1 MSGEPE
7 HRGVAIIG
15 MACRFPGAHNPS
27 AFWKNLCDGVDSIR
41 HFDEAE
47 LLNAGVSQSEL
58 NRDDYVKA
66 SPVLDDIDKFDAA
79 FFEYSP
85 REARLMD
92 PQQRLLLEIAW
103 HAFEDAGYVPGEIAQ
118 RVGAFVGSGGV
129 VSSYLLAQAALHG
142 GTTGGVEHLAN
153 DKDFL
158 STKLSYKLGLT
169 GPSVNVQTACST
181 ALVATHMAC
190 QSILDGECEMAIA
203 GGSVVR
209 VPHLEGYIHRAGDI
223 LSPDG
228 RCRAYDAE
236 AEGTVF
242 GSGAGIVVLKH
253 VEDAIADG
261 DRIYAVILGSAIN
274 NDGGEKLSYTASSTT
289 GQQQAMDAAFA
300 AAEVSP
306 SSIGYVEGHGTG
318 TVVGD
323 PLEVEALRR
332 CFSADANATPG
343 SCYLGSVKTNIGHL
357 EQAAGIASLIK
368 ATLSVYH
375 QKIPQ
380 TLNFNTPNPRMGLDR
395 TPFSIPTQTEDWP
408 TRETPRRAAVN
419 SLGLGGTNAFAVL
432 QQAPV
437 IEEKNSIA
445 PSRPSHLLAL
455 SAHSKPA
462 LLNLAT
468 QWREHLQD
476 LENDQQLSNGCYS
489 ATRYRKR
496 FKHRLAVT
504 AADASG
510 LIEKLARVG
519 EPVTAEPSKA
529 KLAFL
534 FPGQG
539 AQRADMARQFYDG
552 EPAFRA
558 AFDQV
563 SKRLLEKFDLD
574 IVAALYDPAHAEE
587 LDHTRLSQPAIFA
600 VEFAL
605 ASMLQNW
612 GLKPHAVLGHSVGAY
627 AAAVVAGIYEVDTAT
642 DLIAHR
648 ARIMGDLPPGGA
660 MCALFAD
667 VPTVQEI
674 CDKVD
679 GVAIATMNSPVSTV
693 VAGEESAVQQAIE
706 MAAKADIPARQL
718 PVSHAFHSPLMQPA
732 VTPFKKEVDKVD
744 AAAPQI
750 SFVSD
755 MTGEVLVDAPDGDY
769 LSQHI
774 LRPVNFA
781 KGLEELRRLG
791 CTDFIEV
798 GPGSALRSFTA
809 ASAANLEAK
818 ASSQHLYGML
828 DDQGQDHATASDTL
842 GRLFERGYP
851 VDFDTYY
858 GDGTPLRADIPTYPF
873 DRQRYWLDQN
883 ANGGRQGA
891 SNVAGQQL
899 KLPGASAVPGAAAHF
914 QTSVSGS
921 SPGWL
926 PHHKVYET
934 ITLPVAAALVG
945 FMEAAQPHL
954 TPDEFVEIRDLTYQ
968 EACLVQQP
976 EEGGPATENL
986 LNFETPGDFEAGT
999 AKLYG
1004 LRSTEGAD
1012 WQTHCEAK
1020 LTRTKMEPRS
1030 VGDLRHLQRQ
1040 HERQISP
1047 ATYYR
1052 ALDQLGLNYD
1062 VGFRNLQQIFL
1073 GEQSALGLVTLSSE
1087 MPKLDSP
1094 MHPALLDACLHLF
1107 PAATGEYG
1115 DFGDIA
1121 DLNTTYLPITIERF
1135 AVYRDVPEQVW
1146 SHCRA
1151 RADDQVAGERY
1162 CVDIDVYAE
1171 DGTPVATL
1179 AGLTIKQF
1187 TREAFLPEEADN
1199 VANWLYG
1206 VDWVACP
1213 SLEASEGTES
1223 SNAGQWLVIS
1233 DEPNEVGD
1241 LLKSFEVHD
1250 QSFEILS
1257 SDQVK
1262 DGQELPLVS
1271 GQAIRGIINA
1281 AALSS
1286 RPLALLNSADLTAE
1300 TQRQFDLSQAV
1311 LKLAS
1316 ETLAD
1321 ADVQPK
1327 IWYLTRGAQAPVE
1340 TLLGGEAIQAV
1351 LWGHGRAIAQEHP
1364 NVWGGLIDIDEQ
1376 TRGDDIVAELLAA
1389 DLPDTEDQIALRQGE
1404 RYAPRLAR
1412 RDFDAYLGPVHPPIK
1427 PDASYLITGGLGALG
1442 LKVAQWLVEEQG
1454 ARHLWLVSRRSPNEE
1469 AQADIAALEELG
1481 ASIHVV
1487 SADIANSSDVAQ
1499 MVTKINDQGPSLDG
1513 LFHCAGLLDD
1523 GIMIEMEW
1531 ERYHRVTAAKIEGSW
1546 TLHQVTE
1553 KMGLNHFVLFS
1564 SILSVIGSMG
1574 QLNYVAGN
1582 AFLDSLVN
1590 YRRRLGL
1597 PAVAMN
1603 WGPWENAGLAVES
1616 GERGEAI
1623 WRARGTRF
1631 IPVDIGLQAMN
1642 AALLNGQDHLVVT
1655 HTDWSRFV
1663 GQFARPPKLYEK
1675 LAAGQSGSNR
1685 QLLEDLASTLDKV
1698 RSATAPEQ
1706 SKIVAAAI
1714 AQICTVNLEL
1724 SETPDPDLSL
1734 REVGLDSLM
1743 SITVI
1748 NDIEN
1753 VLGVR
1758 LPARQLLKGPSIN
1771 ELTMMVLEDLPTK
1784 VEIDS
1789 APLQEDKVEGQS
1801 ETIALRIN
1809 KQSGSWLVVQKPRPE
1824 AKMRLICFPFAGGGS
1839 AVFDEWGEAID
1850 PDIEIISVEA
1860 PGRLGRIDEEP
1871 VRTIEEFARGL
1882 YPELRDKLDRP
1893 YAMLGHCL
1901 GGLTLYEMLRF
1912 FQARRDPMP
1921 QHVFVSGARPPSVLR
1936 APGSFEAE
1944 LNERLTAFGDYKAG
1958 RLGHQQPDDVF
1969 AEIVRAFG
1977 ISESSKMLEVEELR
1991 QLVLPT
1997 VRAEFEM
2004 TSRYIYLPE
2013 RPFGIPITCF
2023 RGSRDEYVKRAHA
2036 ALWEKFTTNRFEMF
2050 ERDTGHFAIVE
2061 DFEFIRSVIE
2071 ERLLSSNAASA

>member
-1 MSGEPE
+1 
-7 HRGVAIIG
+7 
-15 MACRFPGAHNPS
+15 MACRFPGANDP
-27 AFWKNLCDGVDSIR
+27 ATFWKNLCDGVDSIR

-47 LLNAGVSQSEL
+47 LLKAGVSSAEL
-58 NRDDYVKA
+58 KRSDYVKA

-103 HAFEDAGYVPGEIAQ
+103 HAFEDAGYIPGEIAQ

-209 VPHLEGYIHRAGDI
+209 VPHQEGYIHRAGDI

-274 NDGGEKLSYTASSTT
+274 NDGGEKLSYTASSTV

-332 CFSADANATPG
+332 CFSADANATAG
-343 SCYLGSVKTNIGHL
+343 SCFLGSVKTNIGHL

-368 ATLSVYH
+368 ATLSIYH

-395 TPFSIPTQTEDWP
+395 TPFAIPTQTEDWP
-408 TRETPRRAAVN
+408 DRETPRRAAVN

-432 QQAPV
+432 QQAPELM
-437 IEEKNSIA
+437 EEKAASG
-445 PSRPSHLLAL
+445 SRPAHVLAL

-468 QWREHLQD
+468 QWQQHLQD
-476 LENDQQLSNGCYS
+476 LETDQQLSNACYS
-489 ATRYRKR
+489 ATKYRKR
-496 FKHRLAVT
+496 FKHRLAV
-504 AADASG
+504 AATDATG
-510 LIEKLARVG
+510 LIDKLAKVA
-519 EPVTAEPSKA
+519 EPVTAQPSKA

-539 AQRADMARQFYDG
+539 AQRANMARQFYDS
-552 EPAFRA
+552 EPAFRT
-558 AFDQV
+558 AFDQI
-563 SKRLLEKFDLD
+563 SKRLLKKFDLD
-574 IVAALYDPAHAEE
+574 IVAALYDPAHAEK
-587 LDHTRLSQPAIFA
+587 LDHTRLSQPALFA
-600 VEFAL
+600 VEFGL
-605 ASMLQNW
+605 ASMLHNW
-612 GLKPHAVLGHSVGAY
+612 GLRPHAVLGHSVGAY
-627 AAAVVAGIYEVDTAT
+627 AAAVVAGIYTLDTAT

-648 ARIMGDLPPGGA
+648 AQIMGGLPPGGA

-667 VPTVQEI
+667 VPTAQEI
-674 CDKVD
+674 CDQVD

-693 VAGEESAVQQAIE
+693 IAGEEGAIQRAIE
-706 MAAKADIPARQL
+706 IAAKTDIPARLL

-732 VTPFKKEVDKVD
+732 VAPFKKEVDRID

-755 MTGEVLVDAPDGDY
+755 MTGEALVAAPDGDY

-774 LRPVNFA
+774 LQPVNFA

-798 GPGSALRSFTA
+798 GPGSALRSFAA
-809 ASAANLEAK
+809 ASAASAASAK
-818 ASSQHLYGML
+818 DGTSSEHLYGML
-828 DDQGQDHATASDTL
+828 DDQAGDHATAADTV
-842 GRLFERGYP
+842 GRLWERGYP

-858 GDGTPLRADIPTYPF
+858 ADATPLRANIPSYPF
-873 DRQRYWLDQN
+873 DKKRYWLEP
-883 ANGGRQGA
+883 RQSGSGQDA

-899 KLPGASAVPGAAAHF
+899 KLPGASAGVDAPAHF
-914 QTSVSGS
+914 QTTLTNSTPS
-921 SPGWL
+921 WL
-926 PHHKVYET
+926 PHHKVYDT
-934 ITLPVAAALVG
+934 ITLPVAAALIG
-945 FMEAAQPHL
+945 FMEAAQSHL
-954 TPDEFVEIRDLTYQ
+954 APDEFVEVQDLTYQ
-968 EACLVQQP
+968 EACLLP
-976 EEGGPATENL
+976 EPAEDGSAIECL
-986 LNFETPGDFEAGT
+986 LNFEAPGEFEAGT

-1004 LRSTEGAD
+1004 LKSADGAE
-1012 WQTHCEAK
+1012 WKTHCEAR
-1020 LTRTKMEPRS
+1020 LHRTQNEPRP
-1030 VGDLRHLQRQ
+1030 VGDLRALQRR
-1040 HERQISP
+1040 HEQRVNP
-1047 ATYYR
+1047 TTYYQ
-1052 ALDQLGLNYD
+1052 ALDQLGLNYGA
-1062 VGFRNLQQIFL
+1062 GFRNLQQIFT
-1073 GEQSALGLVTLSSE
+1073 GEQSALGLVTLNSE
-1087 MPKLDSP
+1087 MPILDSP

-1115 DFGDIA
+1115 DFSDIA
-1121 DLNTTYLPITIERF
+1121 DLSTTYLPITIEKF
-1135 AVYRDVPEQVW
+1135 AIYREVPENVW

-1151 RADDQVAGERY
+1151 RPDDQVAGERY
-1162 CVDIDVYAE
+1162 CVDIDIFAE

-1213 SLEASEGTES
+1213 SLEELETPVASQ
-1223 SNAGQWLVIS
+1223 AGKWLVIAN
-1233 DEPNEVGD
+1233 DQNEVDG
-1241 LLKSFEVHD
+1241 LIRSFEAHNQPYEV
-1250 QSFEILS
+1250 LS
-1257 SDQVK
+1257 SQQIVNGD
-1262 DGQELPLVS
+1262 DPPLVFS
-1271 GQAIRGIINA
+1271 QPVRGIVNA

-1286 RPLALLNSADLTAE
+1286 SPLALMSAGELALE
-1300 TQRQFDLSQAV
+1300 TRRQFDLSQAV

-1321 ADVQPK
+1321 ADLQPR
-1327 IWYLTRGAQAPVE
+1327 IWHLTRGAQAPME

-1376 TRGDDIVAELLAA
+1376 TPGDEILAELLAG
-1389 DLPDTEDQIALRQGE
+1389 DLPDREDQIALRQGE

-1412 RDFDAYLGPVHPPIK
+1412 RDFDTHLGPVQPPIK

-1454 ARHLWLVSRRSPNEE
+1454 ARHIWLVSRRSPNEQ
-1469 AQADIAALEELG
+1469 AQAEIAALEEIG
-1481 ASIHVV
+1481 ATIHVT
-1487 SADIANSSDVAQ
+1487 SADVANPSDITQ
-1499 MVTKINDQGPSLDG
+1499 MVTRINDHGPLLDG

-1523 GIMIEMEW
+1523 GIMIDMDW

-1642 AALLNGQDHLVVT
+1642 AALLNQQDHLVVT

-1663 GQFARPPKLYEK
+1663 SQFVRPPKLYQQ
-1675 LAAGQSGSNR
+1675 LADGQAGSSR
-1685 QLLEDLASTLDKV
+1685 QLLEDLASTLAQIK
-1698 RSATAPEQ
+1698 AAPASEQ
-1706 SKIVAAAI
+1706 SKLVTSAI

-1724 SETPDPDLSL
+1724 SEAPDHGLSL

-1771 ELTMMVLEDLPTK
+1771 ELTRMVLEDMPSIG
-1784 VEIDS
+1784 EFDP
-1789 APLQEDKVEGQS
+1789 APAGEEALEAQS
-1801 ETIALRIN
+1801 ETVSEKLN
-1809 KQSGSWLVVQKPRPE
+1809 KSSGSWLVVQRPRSG
-1824 AKMRLICFPFAGGGS
+1824 ARMRLICFPFAGGGS
-1839 AVFDEWGEAID
+1839 AVFDDWGDAFD
-1850 PDIEIISVEA
+1850 ADIEVVAVEA

-1882 YPELRDKLDRP
+1882 YPELRDLLDRP

-1921 QHVFVSGARPPSVLR
+1921 EHVFVSGARPPSVLR

-2013 RPFGIPITCF
+2013 RPFDVPITCF
-2023 RGSRDEYVKRAHA
+2023 RGSRDEYVKSAHA
-2036 ALWEKFTTNRFEMF
+2036 DLWEKFTTNRFEMF

-2061 DFEFIRSVIE
+2061 DFDFIRSVIE